1 MDKLLVTEFS
11 TISNGYKYFK
21 QVYNF
26 VSFDICSPQYDKD
39 IEAYLRNM
47 HNNQLPQKNLHKIF
61 CFKHATLIKHSAAPY
76 SLLWAVVIIKLQ
88 LSDLYFFK

>member
-76 SLLWAVVIIKLQ
+76 FLLWAVVIIKLQ